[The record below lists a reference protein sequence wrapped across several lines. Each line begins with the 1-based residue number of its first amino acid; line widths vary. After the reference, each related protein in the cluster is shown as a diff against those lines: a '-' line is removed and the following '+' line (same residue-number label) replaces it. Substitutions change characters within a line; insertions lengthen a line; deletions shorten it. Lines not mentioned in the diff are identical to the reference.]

1 MATSNYVEED
11 KSDELFLQILTR
23 ISTASNYR
31 SDARFTYVIGNNG
44 VGKSHLLASLAAH
57 LAEAASKPKVACL
70 SSSLYD
76 RFELRYDGK
85 VRYLG
90 ARNPANAVFHARVDR
105 SLSEMILAA
114 MQRTRRSLSELER
127 VLETSLYMKLSV
139 PMNRQGNQMLVNL
152 FDARKFRGR
161 KFDDVFNKSERQ
173 LLAQIAGSTLPFSR
187 LDPKQIE
194 LLAKVMK
201 FNGNVELYTQRR
213 GGQMLRFNQLSS
225 GEQNRT
231 LLFAKVVSVAEEG
244 VSILIDEPEI
254 SLHLQWQWDFHEKL
268 ASLLSS
274 LKHVHVVIATHAPVV
289 ISEAARSDP
298 KSRSNMVIVMD
309 RLPDKLIRNNA
320 ANVGKPHRVKYKQHC
335 FAEVASHE
343 RLVLRYFETSTYNSQ
358 AVSMEIASALLEA
371 ADTANT
377 SQVIDLLE
385 ELHKCKGMK
394 GDSKVSIK
402 SAIKLL
408 KDGVIDNLNSKSRNE
423 IPLH

>member
-11 KSDELFLQILTR
+11 MSDELFLQILTR

-44 VGKSHLLASLAAH
+44 AGKSRLLASLAAH

-76 RFELRYDGK
+76 RFELRYDGN

-114 MQRTRRSLSELER
+114 MQRNRRSLSELER

-139 PMNRQGNQMLVNL
+139 PINRQGNQVLFHL

-161 KFDDVFNKSERQ
+161 KFEEVFTLGDRR
-173 LLAQIAGSTLPFSR
+173 LLAQIAGRTLPFR
-187 LDPKQIE
+187 GLDRKQID

-213 GGQMLRFNQLSS
+213 GGEMLRFNQLSS

-298 KSRSNMVIVMD
+298 NSESNMVIVMD
-309 RLPDKLIRNNA
+309 RLTTRNGA
-320 ANVGKPHRVKYKQHC
+320 AGFGEHHRVKYKQHC

-371 ADTANT
+371 VETTNPLH
-377 SQVIDLLE
+377 VIKLLE
-385 ELHKCKGMK
+385 ELLNSKGMK
-394 GDSKVSIK
+394 GDSEVSIK
-402 SAIKLL
+402 SAITLL
-408 KDGVIDNLNSKSRNE
+408 KNGVINKLNPKNRDE